1 MLIDQYHHHRLLID
15 QYHHHHLGFHNKV
28 VASAVSP
35 SSTSRQR

>member
-15 QYHHHHLGFHNKV
+15 QYHHHHLGFHKV

-35 SSTSRQR
+35 SSASRQR